1 MRWTTAAIVAL
12 CLLLPVLS
20 STGAATANEP
30 PLPDAGL
37 DQSVERGATVHLDA
51 NGSRDPDGD
60 VRRVEWTIR
69 TPGGAT
75 RAPDCPTC
83 VQTAFTPTE
92 LGRYNVTVAVTDD
105 NGTTRSDT
113 LYVTV
118 TDPRGPTVSLSSPT
132 ALPVGAQRNLSA
144 TVTAGDASLRSLAW
158 LVNGSMVRRAQLSGD
173 NATATHPWTF
183 NTTGPISVRAVVYD
197 AAGHRGAANQTV
209 RVVSSTGGGGGGVGS
224 EPCPGGTINYY
235 DSSNQN
241 RGCTTGASMTIGDTV
256 VDVDGKPGIW
266 MYVDNELTQVVKPEE
281 ADSLSKNG
289 LGETF
294 TKETIDEESRSLL
307 NQRQQR
313 ETDNRDSDSDSSP
326 DFIFHEETDS
336 NGKADVRNTPSN
348 GVGGCE
354 TCDGGTDDTSGGNDS
369 PVYGGWGP

>member
-1 MRWTTAAIVAL
+1 MRRTAAAIVAL
-12 CLLLPVLS
+12 CLLLPALS

-75 RAPDCPTC
+75 RTPDCPTC

-92 LGRYNVTVAVTDD
+92 TGQYNVTVAVTDD

-118 TDPRGPTVSLSSPT
+118 ADPSGPTVSLSSPT
-132 ALPVGAQRNLSA
+132 ALPVGAQRNLTA

-158 LVNGSMVRRAQLSGD
+158 LVNGSLIRRAHLSGD

-183 NTTGPISVRAVVYD
+183 NDTGPISVRAVVYD

-209 RVVSSTGGGGGGVGS
+209 RVVSSSGGGGGIGS

-266 MYVDNELTQVVKPEE
+266 MYVDNELTQVVEPEE
-281 ADSLSKNG
+281 ADSLSSSG
-289 LGETF
+289 RGEVF
-294 TKETIDEESRSLL
+294 SKEIIDEKSEEKEEAWEDDIDDDG
-307 NQRQQR
+307 NDDGNTIR
-313 ETDNRDSDSDSSP
+313 E
-326 DFIFHEETDS
+326 
-336 NGKADVRNTPSN
+336 TPSN
-348 GVGGCE
+348 SVGGCE
-354 TCDGGTDDTSGGNDS
+354 TCAGGDSDMSGGSTS
-369 PVYGGWGP
+369 PIYGGWGP